1 MNRMLAL
8 ASLALLS
15 AAVVAGCGGPS
26 KEEYAQ
32 QANGI
37 CAQIQK
43 DLQAVSQSGQTN
55 DPKEINRRT
64 DKAVDAFSTGV
75 NKIKGL
81 EKPGGDAGEQAEQFT
96 NAFSKFLEEDYRPGV
111 ERLQKAVSSRDRQ
124 QIRTAALQLRN
135 INTQDVNRL
144 AGQLGVTE
152 CASGA

>member
-1 MNRMLAL
+1 MNRSFAL
-8 ASLALLS
+8 VCLVVLS

-37 CAQIQK
+37 CSQIQK
-43 DLQAVSQSGQTN
+43 DLQAVSQGGQTN
-55 DPKEINRRT
+55 DPEEINKRT
-64 DKAVDAFSTGV
+64 DQAVDAFSKGV
-75 NKIKGL
+75 NKIQGL
-81 EKPGGDAGEQAEQFT
+81 EKPSGDAGKQAEQFT
-96 NAFSKFLEEDYRPGV
+96 AAFEKFLEQDYKPGV
-111 ERLQKAVSSRDRQ
+111 EKLQEAVSSRDREK
-124 QIRTAALQLRN
+124 IRTAALNLRS

>member
-1 MNRMLAL
+1 M

-43 DLQAVSQSGQTN
+43 DLQSVSQGGQTN
-55 DPKEINRRT
+55 NPKEINQRT
-64 DKAVDAFSTGV
+64 DQAVDAFSKGV

-81 EKPGGDAGEQAEQFT
+81 DKPGGEAGEQAEKFT

-111 ERLQKAVSSRDRQ
+111 EKLQKAVSSRDRQ